1 MDAERSVRI
10 ELDDSTPG
18 GPVGAPGPVA
28 ASPRPGKRAMV
39 VGGLVVVAVVALGL
53 FAFRPAEGDTAD
65 GTQRQTPT
73 TPTVSPNTSSLPA
86 APAVTVPTPSLA
98 PFFGSDVVRG
108 SDGFLGL
115 LASGS
120 VGAFPSLYQSVDG
133 IDWERVEV
141 EVPPISAVGVD
152 FVDYSSLIAAG
163 GQNFAI
169 LRTGFSN
176 EGQAPRRVPII
187 TERLVSADGVRW
199 VRDGAFTAVDHRTPA
214 TPSFHLSNA
223 FGFSVGSVVFEETSG
238 VGCEALLN
246 RTTNPFTNPQ
256 LIHRFSRTLPS
267 ELEASS
273 GVSHTQLSEARIA
286 SFTSNEVS
294 VETLNACGV
303 ARGDLPDTRV
313 ASIEVIAPDETV
325 RQIPLPSA
333 VIVTGALQDGP
344 EPPLFGAGDE
354 LLALFGTTVWQ
365 LNIETEEWARLLEL
379 AIEPALITD
388 YQIVDER
395 FVVGLGESMIFRADL
410 ELGEV
415 AIDRVPEGATPAPEI
430 LYADSEA
437 IITASLDVQQSTT
450 VIPLPTAPLSEA
462 EGRFR

>member
-1 MDAERSVRI
+1 MCI
-10 ELDDSTPG
+10 
-18 GPVGAPGPVA
+18 
-28 ASPRPGKRAMV
+28 
-39 VGGLVVVAVVALGL
+39 
-53 FAFRPAEGDTAD
+53 
-65 GTQRQTPT
+65 
-73 TPTVSPNTSSLPA
+73 
-86 APAVTVPTPSLA
+86 
-98 PFFGSDVVRG
+98 
-108 SDGFLGL
+108 
-115 LASGS
+115 
-120 VGAFPSLYQSVDG
+120 
-133 IDWERVEV
+133 
-141 EVPPISAVGVD
+141 
-152 FVDYSSLIAAG
+152 
-163 GQNFAI
+163 
-169 LRTGFSN
+169 
-176 EGQAPRRVPII
+176 
-187 TERLVSADGVRW
+187 
-199 VRDGAFTAVDHRTPA
+199 RD
-214 TPSFHLSNA
+214 
-223 FGFSVGSVVFEETSG
+223 
-238 VGCEALLN
+238 
-246 RTTNPFTNPQ
+246 
-256 LIHRFSRTLPS
+256 
-267 ELEASS
+267 
-273 GVSHTQLSEARIA
+273 
-286 SFTSNEVS
+286 SNEVS

-333 VIVTGALQDGP
+333 VVVTGALQDGP